1 MTLSTRNS
9 SDPQKNKSLS
19 VQVSLAGLSFF
30 VRSSTGEIYYFSHEP
45 LPEGS
50 GPPDVLLALKREI
63 EKAKVDISTLGSVKV
78 IHAVNE
84 YTAVPSH
91 LFDSRKAS
99 DFLKFNTRILSN
111 DFIAWDEI
119 EAFKIH
125 MVYIPLVNI
134 NNFLFDTFGTFDYY
148 HSSTVW
154 LRMIKNIDDG
164 KKTRAYVH
172 IKERHY
178 SLLIING
185 NRLLL
190 LNNYPY
196 STPEDYL
203 YYLLFSFEQLGLN
216 PEETE
221 VVLMG
226 QVSRDDELFE
236 ISYRYIRHVGLYR
249 DIVDNSTQNDDVP
262 LDHILLKHFD

>member
-9 SDPQKNKSLS
+9 SALQENKSLS
-19 VQVSLAGLSFF
+19 VQVSLAGLSFY
-30 VRSSTGEIYYFSHEP
+30 VRSSSGETDYFSHDS
-45 LPEGS
+45 LPDGS
-50 GPPDVLLALKREI
+50 VPTDVLLALKREI
-63 EKAKVDISTLGSVKV
+63 EKANFETSNVGSVKV

-84 YTAVPSH
+84 YTAVPSD

-111 DFIAWDEI
+111 DFIAWDQIGE
-119 EAFKIH
+119 FKVH

-154 LRMIKNIDDG
+154 LRMIKSIDDG

-172 IKERHY
+172 IKDRHY

-185 NRLLL
+185 GRLLL
-190 LNNYPY
+190 LNDYPY

-203 YYLLFSFEQLGLN
+203 YYLLFSFEQLGLS

-221 VVLMG
+221 LVLMG
-226 QVSRDDELFE
+226 QINRDDELFE

-249 DIVDNSTQNDDVP
+249 DVADNLTQKDNLP
-262 LDHILLKHFD
+262 LEHILLKQLY